1 MATGISAK
9 ISLSDVLH
17 PDIGARGKWNFPQDG
32 TAGGD
37 LSTTGTERVSPR
49 GGFRRRRVPRSVT
62 RRLDNSPTG
71 LKA

>member
-1 MATGISAK
+1 MATEISAP
-9 ISLSDVLH
+9 ISWSHVLQ
-17 PDIGARGKWNFPQDG
+17 PDIGARGKWKFPQHG

-62 RRLDNSPTG
+62 RWLDISPTG
-71 LKA
+71 L